1 VPGLVLAPLTPVQL
15 RGLASICG
23 VVLVLLIGAGCKKT
37 ARPALEGLEVVA
49 PERTVLESLGLR
61 TDDVR
66 DRLRAALT
74 RKEAFAAT
82 PSAKNEKGWRAAFEF
97 DLLETAEP
105 ARVLVRGTLALKRPD
120 DGRYDLDCGVD
131 QTLHYA
137 DVDGRREALRQALDG
152 VLASCADQAAEQ
164 VKVQGKGLTELVA
177 LVDAGTP
184 AVQAAALRVLVEQHR
199 PEAVPGLIARLDS
212 DEPMVVRRA
221 IGSLVELKET
231 RAAGAL
237 IDALKAKDTQFQREI
252 VFALAAIGGDEAE
265 AFLYTVA
272 QGHEDPGLRSAA
284 QAGLD
289 EMGEPRRRR
298 RDGG

>member
-1 VPGLVLAPLTPVQL
+1 MLRPGLFWAVA
-15 RGLASICG
+15 
-23 VVLVLLIGAGCKKT
+23 LVMLSGAACKKA
-37 ARPALEGLEVVA
+37 ARPALDNLEVVGPDRA
-49 PERTVLESLGLR
+49 VLESLGLR

-74 RKEAFAAT
+74 RKEAFAAA
-82 PSAKNEKGWRAAFEF
+82 PSAKNEKGWRAVFEF
-97 DLLETAEP
+97 DLLETTEP

-120 DGRYDLDCGVD
+120 DGRYELDCAVD
-131 QTLHYA
+131 QPLSYA

-152 VLASCADQAAEQ
+152 VLAECAEEAAEQ
-164 VKVQGKGLTELVA
+164 VKVQGKGLAELVA
-177 LVDAGTP
+177 QVDAGTP
-184 AVQAAALRVLVEQHR
+184 AAQSAALRVLVEQHR
-199 PEAVPGLIARLDS
+199 PQALPGLVAQLNS
-212 DEPMVVRRA
+212 NEPMVVRRA

-237 IDALKAKDTQFQREI
+237 IDALKAKDPQFQREI

-272 QGHEDPGLRSAA
+272 QGHEDPGLRAAA

-289 EMGEPRRRR
+289 EIGEPKRRR
-298 RDGG
+298 RDGGR